1 MIDLVKFGT
10 LVKKKRK
17 EFNLSQTDCAK
28 MLGFTTSYICK
39 IENAKAK
46 PTLQTIEQISKKI
59 GVKIDIFFE
68 T

>member
-1 MIDLVKFGT
+1 
-10 LVKKKRK
+10 
-17 EFNLSQTDCAK
+17 

-59 GVKIDIFFE
+59 GLKIAIFFE
-68 T
+68 C

>member
-1 MIDLVKFGT
+1 MIDFVKFGI

-17 EFNLSQTDCAK
+17 EFNLSQTDYAK

-39 IENAKAK
+39 IENGKAK

-59 GVKIDIFFE
+59 GMKITIFFE
-68 T
+68 V